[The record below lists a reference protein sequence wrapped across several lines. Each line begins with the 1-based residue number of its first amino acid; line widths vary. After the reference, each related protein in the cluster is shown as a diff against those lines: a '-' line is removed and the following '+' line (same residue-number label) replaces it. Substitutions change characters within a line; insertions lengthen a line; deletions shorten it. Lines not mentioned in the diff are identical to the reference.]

1 MKYWFLFKEL
11 QLRIFVLV
19 TLPIFLLSVYFVI
32 AIDFPVNL
40 PLFSS
45 NLSPDDASK
54 INGSIS
60 ALLYSY
66 IVSFLV
72 YFLTI
77 ILPILIRQVKFFP
90 YLKVRFRSYCED
102 WADMYN
108 ILNVSLQFNSPIADQ
123 DCFVKLYVNRTPEL
137 YLTILKSDEKCIA
150 FNLLEHINRIE
161 QFHNLLST
169 NRDSVP
175 SELLSQLDIL
185 NSQLILVIKG
195 HCLMLE
201 QGCKFQQVSNTLH
214 PYQKYISQQF
224 SQLAKC
230 QEYFVGQKLMREI
243 AEKIPNKTLIQY

>member
-45 NLSPDDASK
+45 SLSPDAVTQ

-90 YLKVRFRSYCED
+90 YLIHFLCTS
-102 WADMYN
+102 
-108 ILNVSLQFNSPIADQ
+108 
-123 DCFVKLYVNRTPEL
+123 
-137 YLTILKSDEKCIA
+137 
-150 FNLLEHINRIE
+150 
-161 QFHNLLST
+161 
-169 NRDSVP
+169 
-175 SELLSQLDIL
+175 
-185 NSQLILVIKG
+185 
-195 HCLMLE
+195 
-201 QGCKFQQVSNTLH
+201 
-214 PYQKYISQQF
+214 
-224 SQLAKC
+224 
-230 QEYFVGQKLMREI
+230 
-243 AEKIPNKTLIQY
+243 